1 VLMEHPGLTD
11 VAVLPQD
18 VDSGEKVL
26 TAYVV
31 AASDDLDVASL
42 RGHARGSLP
51 EYMVPAA
58 FVVLDTLPLTPNG
71 KLDRRALPEPD
82 LRTLSTHRPPRDAT
96 EEKLCGV
103 FAEVLGVEEV
113 GQSLLAMRL
122 IRRVRAVFGVA
133 LAVETLFDTPTVA
146 GLAERLGTPVA
157 DLGA

>member
-1 VLMEHPGLTD
+1 
-11 VAVLPQD
+11 
-18 VDSGEKVL
+18 
-26 TAYVV
+26 
-31 AASDDLDVASL
+31 
-42 RGHARGSLP
+42 
-51 EYMVPAA
+51 MVPAA

-103 FAEVLGVEEV
+103 FAEVLGVDEV
-113 GQSLLAMRL
+113 GIDDDFFELGGQSLLAMRL